1 MKYVFL
7 FVLVIGLAACDQKG
21 TTDAAKERATAEGE
35 AERDVQAK
43 ALAEKA
49 MKMEVDL
56 SNKHYFYSAVEGE
69 YEGTLKVGADTYKI
83 KFTLVR
89 SLPPF
94 TGNRVRELSEIENDL
109 NNLYFHMQVVQWHPS
124 DEASAV
130 GCRIGGIRP
139 NLDEGT
145 LSAAAS
151 DCPNLYSLFISE
163 GGAQA
168 LTDKAAKAK
177 NLAKQI
183 TSKQVSE
190 VSYLV
195 GTVQPSSV
203 AMKYSFNVK
212 RVP

>member
-56 SNKHYFYSAVEGE
+56 ANKHYFYSAVEGE
-69 YEGTLKVGADTYKI
+69 YEGTLKVGAESYKI

-94 TGNRVRELSEIENDL
+94 TGDRVRELSEIENDL
-109 NNLYFHMQVVQWHPS
+109 NNLYFHMQVIQWHPS

-130 GCRIGGIRP
+130 PCRISSIRP
-139 NLDEGT
+139 NMDEGT

-151 DCPNLYSLFISE
+151 DCPNLYSIFISE
-163 GGAQA
+163 DGVQA
-168 LTDKAAKAK
+168 DKITKSK
-177 NLAKQI
+177 SLAKQI
-183 TSKQVSE
+183 AFKQVSE
-190 VSYLV
+190 VPYFV
-195 GTVQPSSV
+195 GTVQLSSV

>member
-7 FVLVIGLAACDQKG
+7 FVLVIGLSACDQKG

-56 SNKHYFYSAVEGE
+56 ANKHYFYSAVEGE
-69 YEGTLKVGADTYKI
+69 YEGTLKVGADNYKI

-109 NNLYFHMQVVQWHPS
+109 NNLYFYIHVVQWHPS

-130 GCRIGGIRP
+130 RCGFSGIRP

-145 LSAAAS
+145 ISAAAS
-151 DCPNLYSLFISE
+151 DCTNIYSLFISE

-168 LTDKAAKAK
+168 LTDKADKAK

-183 TSKQVSE
+183 ASKQVSE

-195 GTVQPSSV
+195 GTVQLSSM

>member
-1 MKYVFL
+1 MKYIFL
-7 FVLVIGLAACDQKG
+7 LVLAVGLMACDQKG
-21 TTDAAKERATAEGE
+21 SKDDTKERATAEGE
-35 AERDVQAK
+35 AERDVHAK

-56 SNKHYFYSAVEGE
+56 ANRHYFYNSVEGE
-69 YEGTLKVGADTYKI
+69 YEGTLKAGQDSYKI
-83 KFTLVR
+83 KFALVR

-109 NNLYFHMQVVQWHPS
+109 NNLYFHMQVVQWHPA

-130 GCRIGGIRP
+130 GCRISGIRP
-139 NLDEGT
+139 NLDDGS

-151 DCPNLYSLFISE
+151 DCPNLYSVFISE

-168 LTDKAAKAK
+168 STDKATKAK
-177 NLAKQI
+177 GLAKKI
-183 TSKQVSE
+183 SNKQTSE
-190 VSYLV
+190 VIYLV
-195 GTVQPSSV
+195 GSVQPSSV